1 MTTYVLAISI
11 ALQFAA
17 AFMSFRLIR
26 LTGRRVAWSL
36 ITAALILMAGR
47 RLISFSRIL
56 AGDSSILLDPT
67 AELVALAIS
76 ILMVVGIAGI
86 APFFSAIHQSE
97 ETLKRREKLY
107 RTFFE
112 SSMDMVL
119 LKDDELRHIMVNKS
133 LMDFMGKEENEIIGK
148 TDAELLPQSI
158 AQVCRQTD
166 MEAIR
171 SGGVVLSEEPMHGGI
186 YETRK
191 FAVPLGDGKTG
202 VGAYIRDITDRKR
215 AAEELREKD
224 KFLESIVQS
233 SAVATFVVNAEHKVI
248 YWNRA
253 CEDLTGIKSED
264 LLGTSDHWKAFYE
277 HRRPCVADI
286 IIDNAFNTMTDLYK
300 VYAKSVLIPD
310 GIRAEGWY
318 PNLGGKDRYIVFD
331 AAPIRDDNGKLTAAI
346 ETLQDITERKRAEE
360 ALRVS
365 EGKYRAILENI
376 QEGYY
381 EVDLAGSY
389 TFFNPSMSRII
400 GYTEEEM
407 MGMNYRTYMDKETAK
422 KIYRHF
428 NEIYRTGIPS
438 SVDYEQ
444 TRKDGSKV
452 FAETSVALMRDSSGK
467 PIGFRGVV
475 RDVTERKQMENEI
488 RRNYDTQDALNFI
501 LRRSLENISLEEM
514 LKQALD
520 LVLSIPWL
528 ALEVQGGIFLVEDE
542 PDVLVMKV
550 QNNLAEPIQRMCA
563 RVPFGKC
570 FCGRAASMRKIQFSD
585 HLDER
590 HEISYE
596 GMRPHGHYCAPI
608 LSTGRTIGVLTLYI
622 KEGHHQDQKEEEFLT
637 AIADSLAGIIERKR
651 AADALQEGQ
660 RQQKALLDNIP
671 DIAWLKDKESR
682 FIAANEPFGKACGF
696 EPEDLV
702 GKTDLDIWPRDL
714 AERYRA
720 DDKEVMESGKR
731 KQVEEPLTD
740 SEGKSLWIETI
751 KTPIYD
757 EQGNVLG
764 TAGIARDIT
773 ERKQSFERLRKA
785 LGATVQ
791 AIAVTV
797 ETRDPYTAGHQR
809 RVADLARA
817 IATEMGLT
825 TDQIDSLRMA
835 GIIHDLGKIAVPA
848 EILSKPTKLTNVEF
862 SLIKIHAQSGYDILK
877 DIEFPWPIARMVLE
891 HHERMDGSGYPNGLT
906 GDKLLI
912 ESRILTVADVVE
924 SMASH
929 RPYRPSLGIDA
940 ALAEIGK
947 NRGILYDE
955 AVVDACLRLFR
966 GKDFQLKE
974 T

>member
-1 MTTYVLAISI
+1 
-11 ALQFAA
+11 
-17 AFMSFRLIR
+17 
-26 LTGRRVAWSL
+26 
-36 ITAALILMAGR
+36 
-47 RLISFSRIL
+47 
-56 AGDSSILLDPT
+56 
-67 AELVALAIS
+67 
-76 ILMVVGIAGI
+76 
-86 APFFSAIHQSE
+86 
-97 ETLKRREKLY
+97 
-107 RTFFE
+107 
-112 SSMDMVL
+112 
-119 LKDDELRHIMVNKS
+119 
-133 LMDFMGKEENEIIGK
+133 
-148 TDAELLPQSI
+148 
-158 AQVCRQTD
+158 
-166 MEAIR
+166 
-171 SGGVVLSEEPMHGGI
+171 
-186 YETRK
+186 
-191 FAVPLGDGKTG
+191 
-202 VGAYIRDITDRKR
+202 
-215 AAEELREKD
+215 
-224 KFLESIVQS
+224 
-233 SAVATFVVNAEHKVI
+233 
-248 YWNRA
+248 
-253 CEDLTGIKSED
+253 
-264 LLGTSDHWKAFYE
+264 
-277 HRRPCVADI
+277 
-286 IIDNAFNTMTDLYK
+286 
-300 VYAKSVLIPD
+300 
-310 GIRAEGWY
+310 
-318 PNLGGKDRYIVFD
+318 
-331 AAPIRDDNGKLTAAI
+331 
-346 ETLQDITERKRAEE
+346 
-360 ALRVS
+360 
-365 EGKYRAILENI
+365 
-376 QEGYY
+376 
-381 EVDLAGSY
+381 
-389 TFFNPSMSRII
+389 
-400 GYTEEEM
+400 
-407 MGMNYRTYMDKETAK
+407 
-422 KIYRHF
+422 
-428 NEIYRTGIPS
+428 
-438 SVDYEQ
+438 
-444 TRKDGSKV
+444 
-452 FAETSVALMRDSSGK
+452 
-467 PIGFRGVV
+467 
-475 RDVTERKQMENEI
+475 
-488 RRNYDTQDALNFI
+488 
-501 LRRSLENISLEEM
+501 
-514 LKQALD
+514 
-520 LVLSIPWL
+520 
-528 ALEVQGGIFLVEDE
+528 
-542 PDVLVMKV
+542 
-550 QNNLAEPIQRMCA
+550 
-563 RVPFGKC
+563 
-570 FCGRAASMRKIQFSD
+570 MRKIQFSD

-966 GKDFQLKE
+966 GKGFQLKE